1 MEGNEKLMRM
11 MDMLENPDRY
21 TDRQFEEMFCDDECR
36 GYYDMMVALHR
47 MYGLRHQG
55 ITTQDIDNE
64 WRKFESRH
72 FTPLSVDMIGT
83 VMRKVAAVA
92 CIVIAVSCI
101 SYAAIHL
108 VTVKDKDA
116 AKVNEIETVAVTEQR
131 DTAVASRHADAGDVP
146 FHDIKTYDNAELD
159 IILTDMASFYGLE
172 LEYRSDNARHI
183 RLFFQWNPQEVVEQ
197 AIGSL
202 NRFERV
208 DIRLEGKKLI
218 VE

>member
-1 MEGNEKLMRM
+1 MDGNEKLMRM

-21 TDRQFEEMFCDDECR
+21 TDRQFEDMFCDNECR

-47 MYGLRHQG
+47 MYRLRHQG
-55 ITTQDIDNE
+55 MTTQDIDNE

-72 FTPLSVDMIGT
+72 LTPLSVDMRGT
-83 VMRKVAAVA
+83 VMRKVAAVV

-108 VTVKDKDA
+108 ITVKDKDVT
-116 AKVNEIETVAVTEQR
+116 KPDEIGITTVIEQR
-131 DTAVASRHADAGDVP
+131 DTAVASRHADAGDIP
-146 FHDIKTYDNAELD
+146 SYGIKTYDNAELD
-159 IILTDMASFYGLE
+159 VVLADIASFYGLE

-183 RLFFQWNPQEVVEQ
+183 RLFFQWNPQEVAEQ

-208 DIRLEGKKLI
+208 NIRLEGKKLI